1 MRALSPALLTALLPA
16 LLAAQAPPKQAGRPA
31 PRAKAPARKSPEAPA
46 PASAPKALPFPIF
59 QKTLPNGLKV
69 AVIPTGMP
77 NLVSLQIPV
86 STGSRNEVEP
96 GKSGFAHFFEH
107 MMFRGTPTVDKH
119 LWNATLQRT
128 GASQNAYTSDDLT
141 NYHTLFSKED
151 LETWIRLEAD
161 RFQNLAYTEDDFKT
175 EARAVLG
182 EYNKNSANPI
192 QKLFEVQRESAFK
205 VHTYKHTTMGFLKDI
220 EDMPNQFAYSKDFF
234 KRWYRPENVTVI
246 ITGDVDPAAAFALV
260 EKHFGPWKRG
270 AAQAPAIPAEPEPT
284 APVEAHV
291 AWEAPT
297 LPWMTVAF
305 HAPTKFSVTDNSAL
319 ALALAADQLFGP
331 QSELYQRLVVKE
343 QKVNALFTNGG
354 MGKDPSLFTIGAQV
368 KKAEDLAYVRDLI
381 LDTCARGRALPF
393 SAAKLEDAKQESR
406 LNLQRSLD
414 SSNAVAGLVARLASF
429 ERDPEALNKVA
440 ALRETVTAADLAR
453 VAQATFRDSSRVV
466 TTLAHG
472 ALPEA
477 LKAPFEGVEARAAKL
492 AVLPELRLLEEP
504 NPASALVNLRVA
516 FRAGSIH
523 DPEGKKGLAQLTA
536 SMIAEAGTRA
546 KSLPELTKAW
556 AATGS
561 GLSALVDKERT
572 SFILNAPKAK
582 AAEAVALALEQLV
595 ETGFKEEDFRRLK
608 ARQLN
613 ALKVGLKANNDE
625 ELGKLALEARMYA
638 GPYATPVLGTE
649 TGLEAITLEDVKA
662 FAKAYYTRPRLL
674 LGLGGA
680 FDTDLKAQ
688 VLRGLAPLTD
698 AEAPKVAVNE
708 AEHLT
713 DGSHLFIV
721 TKETRATA
729 ISIGLPLRERDGKG
743 TPIDA
748 RVNRAHPDFAALW
761 VATSHLGQHRD
772 STGVLYQRI
781 REERGLNYGD
791 YAYLEAFP
799 GGMFQFQ
806 PDPGVARWFNHWQIW
821 IRPVDPRNGAFALK
835 AALFELDKLVRNGL
849 DEKQFEASR
858 TFLVK
863 FLDHLND
870 TGGKKL
876 GHDMDMLGMGLPP
889 DYAGTLK
896 AKLRSLKLKDV
907 NAAIRKYLRATS
919 LDIAVITKDA
929 EAFRRDLAAEACPV
943 PRYDA
948 PKPHLAEEDQ
958 AIARMRLDIDARNI
972 TVQPLESLF
981 R

>member
-1 MRALSPALLTALLPA
+1 MRAPAPALLSALLPT
-16 LLAAQAPPKQAGRPA
+16 LLVAQAPA
-31 PRAKAPARKSPEAPA
+31 PKAPKPVAKTS
-46 PASAPKALPFPIF
+46 PASAPKALPFPIH
-59 QKTLPNGLKV
+59 QRTLANGLKV

-107 MMFRGTPTVDKH
+107 MMFRGTPTVDKD

-128 GASQNAYTSDDLT
+128 GASQNAFTSDDLT
-141 NYHTLFSKED
+141 NYHTLFSKDD
-151 LETWIRLEAD
+151 LETWIKLEAD
-161 RFQNLAYTEDDFKT
+161 RFQHLAYSEEGFKT
-175 EARAVLG
+175 ESRAVLG

-192 QKLFEVQRESAFK
+192 SKLFEVQRDAAFTT
-205 VHTYKHTTMGFLKDI
+205 HTYKHTTMGFLKDI

-234 KRWYRPENVTVI
+234 QRWYKPENVTVI
-246 ITGDVDPAAAFALV
+246 VTGDVDPEATFRLV
-260 EKHFGPWKRG
+260 EKYFGPWKRG
-270 AAQAPAIPAEPEPT
+270 TAKPPAIPAEPEPKG
-284 APVEAHV
+284 PVTVHV
-291 AWEAPT
+291 PWDSPT

-319 ALALAADQLFGP
+319 ALALAADQLFGQ

-343 QKVNALFTNGG
+343 QKVIALFTNGG
-354 MGKDPSLFTIGAQV
+354 GAKDPGLFTIGAQV

-381 LDTCARGRALPF
+381 LDTCAKGAALPF
-393 SAAKLEDAKQESR
+393 AATKLEEAKQESK

-414 SSNAVAGLVARLASF
+414 STNAVAGLVARLASF
-429 ERDPEALNKVA
+429 ERDPEAVNRLA
-440 ALRETVTAADLAR
+440 ALRDSVKVEDLAR
-453 VAQATFRDSSRVV
+453 VAKATFRDQARVIA
-466 TTLAHG
+466 TLAHG
-472 ALPEA
+472 TLPES
-477 LKAPFEGVEARAAKL
+477 LKAEFPGVQARAARL
-492 AVLPELRLLEEP
+492 AELPKLRLVEEP

-536 SMIAEAGTRA
+536 SLIADAGTRS
-546 KSLPELTKAW
+546 KSLAELTKAY

-561 GLSALVDKERT
+561 GLGALVDKERT
-572 SFILNAPKAK
+572 SFVLNAPKSK
-582 AAEAVALALEQLV
+582 ASEALDLALEQLV
-595 ETGFKEEDFRRLK
+595 EAGFKEEDFRRLK

-638 GPYATPVLGTE
+638 GAYASPVLGTE
-649 TGLEAITLEDVKA
+649 SGLEAITLEDVKA

-674 LGLGGA
+674 IGLGGG
-680 FDTDLKAQ
+680 FDGDLKAK
-688 VLRGLAPLTD
+688 VLRGLAPLGEGD
-698 AEAPKVAVNE
+698 APKVLVSE
-708 AEHLT
+708 AEHVS

-729 ISIGLPLRERDGKG
+729 ISIGLPLRERDEKG
-743 TPIDA
+743 VAMDA

-772 STGVLYQRI
+772 STGVLYQRL
-781 REERGLNYGD
+781 REERGLNYGN

-806 PDPGVARWFNHWQIW
+806 PEPGVARWFNHWQVW
-821 IRPVDPRNGAFALK
+821 IRPVDPKHGAFALK
-835 AALFELDKLVRNGL
+835 AALFELDKLVKHGMT
-849 DEKQFEASR
+849 EKEFEASR

-870 TGGKKL
+870 TGAKKL
-876 GHDMDMLGMGLPP
+876 GHDLDMAGYGLPA
-889 DYAGTLK
+889 DYAGTMK
-896 AKLRSLKLKDV
+896 AKLRALKADDV
-907 NAAIRKYLRATS
+907 NRVLRKYLRTTN

-929 EAFRRDLAAEACPV
+929 EAFQKDLFADASPL
-943 PRYDA
+943 PKYDA
-948 PKPHLAEEDQ
+948 PKPKLKVEDE
-958 AIARMRLDIDARNI
+958 AIARFKLD
-972 TVQPLESLF
+972 VQPKNIAVQKLEELF
-981 R
+981 K

>member
-1 MRALSPALLTALLPA
+1 MRAPILALLPT
-16 LLAAQAPPKQAGRPA
+16 LLIAQAPAAKARKPA
-31 PRAKAPARKSPEAPA
+31 PAAAPA
-46 PASAPKALPFPIF
+46 PAPAKALPFAIH
-59 QKTLPNGLKV
+59 QKTLANGLKV

-107 MMFRGTPTVDKH
+107 MMFRGTPTVDKD
-119 LWNATLQRT
+119 LWNGTLQRT

-161 RFQNLAYTEDDFKT
+161 RFQNLAYSEEGFKT
-175 EARAVLG
+175 ESRAVLG

-192 QKLFEVQRESAFK
+192 SRLFEVQRDAAFTT
-205 VHTYKHTTMGFLKDI
+205 HTYKHTTMGFLKDI

-234 KRWYRPENVTVI
+234 KRWYTPQNTTVI
-246 ITGDVDPAAAFALV
+246 VTGDVDPAETFRLV
-260 EKHFGPWKRG
+260 EKYFGPWKKG
-270 AAQAPAIPAEPEPT
+270 TAQAPAIPAEPEPK
-284 APVEAHV
+284 APVGVHIG
-291 AWEAPT
+291 WESPT
-297 LPWMTVAF
+297 LPWVTVAF

-319 ALALAADQLFGP
+319 ALSLAADQLFGP

-343 QKVNALFTNGG
+343 QKANSIFTNGG
-354 MGKDPSLFTIGAQV
+354 MGKDPGLFTVAAQI
-368 KKAEDLAYVRDLI
+368 KKPEDMAMVRDLI
-381 LDTCARGRALPF
+381 LDACAKGAALPF
-393 SAAKLEDAKQESR
+393 SAARLEEAKVESR
-406 LNLQRSLD
+406 LNLARTLD
-414 SSNAVAGLVARLASF
+414 STNAVAGMVARMASF
-429 ERDPEALNKVA
+429 ERDPEALNKLA
-440 ALRETVTAADLAR
+440 ALRDTVKVEDLAR
-453 VAQATFRDSSRVV
+453 VARATFRDNARVIA
-466 TTLAHG
+466 TLSHG
-472 ALPEA
+472 PRPEN
-477 LKAPFEGVEARAAKL
+477 LKGDFAGVEARAAKL
-492 AVLPELRLLEEP
+492 AELPALRLLEEP

-516 FRAGSIH
+516 FRVGSIH

-536 SMIAEAGTRA
+536 SMIANAGTRS
-546 KSLPELTKAW
+546 KSLTELTKAY

-561 GLSALVDKERT
+561 GLGALVDKERT
-572 SFILNAPKAK
+572 SFVLNAPKAK
-582 AAEAVALALEQLV
+582 ATEALDLALEQLV
-595 ETGFKEEDFRRLK
+595 ETGFREEDFRRLK
-608 ARQLN
+608 AQQLN

-649 TGLEAITLEDVKA
+649 GGLEAITLDDVKA

-674 LGLGGA
+674 VGLGGG
-680 FDTDLKAQ
+680 FDEAVKAK
-688 VLRGLAPLTD
+688 VLRGLAPLG
-698 AEAPKVAVNE
+698 EGESPKVMVNE
-708 AEHLT
+708 AEHVT

-729 ISIGLPLRERDGKG
+729 ISIGIPLRERDEKG
-743 TPIDA
+743 APIEA

-772 STGVLYQRI
+772 STGLLYQSL
-781 REERGLNYGD
+781 REERGLNYGN

-821 IRPVDPRNGAFALK
+821 IRPVDPKNGAFALK
-835 AALFELDKLVRNGL
+835 AALHELDGLVKKGISG
-849 DEKQFEASR
+849 QAFESSR

-870 TGGKKL
+870 TGAKKL
-876 GHDMDMLGMGLPP
+876 GHDMDMMGMGLPP
-889 DYAGTLK
+889 DYANTLK
-896 AKLRSLKLKDV
+896 AKLRGLKAADV
-907 NAAIRKYLRATS
+907 NRAIRKYLRTTN

-929 EAFRRDLAAEACPV
+929 EAFQKDLFAPASPLPKYE
-943 PRYDA
+943 A
-948 PKPHLAEEDQ
+948 PKPHLKEADE
-958 AIARMRLDIDARNI
+958 AIAAFKLDVDPKNI
-972 TVQPLESLF
+972 AVQKLEELF

>member
-1 MRALSPALLTALLPA
+1 MR
-16 LLAAQAPPKQAGRPA
+16 
-31 PRAKAPARKSPEAPA
+31 APA
-46 PASAPKALPFPIF
+46 PALLSALLPTLLVAQAPAAKPAPAAKAAPASVAKPAARPAAKALPFPIF

-107 MMFRGTPTVDKH
+107 MMFRGTPTVTPAE
-119 LWNATLQRT
+119 WNATLQRT

-141 NYHTLFSKED
+141 NYHTLFSKDD
-151 LETWIRLEAD
+151 LETWIKLEAD
-161 RFQNLAYTEDDFKT
+161 RFQHLAYSEEGFKT
-175 EARAVLG
+175 ESRAVLG
-182 EYNKNSANPI
+182 EYNKNSANPLS
-192 QKLFEVQRESAFK
+192 KLLEVQREAAFTT
-205 VHTYKHTTMGFLKDI
+205 HTYKHTTMGFLKDI
-220 EDMPNQFAYSKDFF
+220 EDMPNQFAYSREFF
-234 KRWYRPENVTVI
+234 QRWYKPENVTVVV
-246 ITGDVDPAAAFALV
+246 TGDVDPEATFRLV
-260 EKHFGPWKRG
+260 EKYFGPWKRG
-270 AAQAPAIPAEPEPT
+270 AAKPPAIPAEPEPKG
-284 APVEAHV
+284 PVTAHV
-291 AWEAPT
+291 PWDSPT
-297 LPWMTVAF
+297 TPWMTVAF
-305 HAPTKFSVTDNSAL
+305 HAPTKFSVSDNSAL
-319 ALALAADQLFGP
+319 ALQFAADQLFGQ

-343 QKVNALFTNGG
+343 QKVNALFVNGG
-354 MGKDPSLFTIGAQV
+354 MGKDPGLFTVAAQV
-368 KKAEDLAYVRDLI
+368 KKAEDMATVRDLI
-381 LDTCARGRALPF
+381 LEACAKGVALPF
-393 SAAKLEDAKQESR
+393 SPAKLDDAKVESR

-414 SSNAVAGLVARLASF
+414 STNAVAGMVARMASY

-440 ALRETVTAADLAR
+440 ALRDTVTVADLAR
-453 VAQATFRDSSRVV
+453 VAKATFRDNARVI

-472 ALPEA
+472 ALPEN
-477 LKAPFEGVEARAAKL
+477 LKAAFDGVEARAAKL
-492 AVLPELRLLEEP
+492 SVLPDLKVLEEP
-504 NPASALVNLRVA
+504 NPASALVNVRLA
-516 FRAGSIH
+516 FRVGSIH

-536 SMIAEAGTRA
+536 SMLADAGTKS
-546 KSLPELTKAW
+546 KSLAELTKAW

-561 GLSALVDKERT
+561 GLGALVDKERT

-582 AAEAVALALEQLV
+582 AAEALDLALEQIV
-595 ETGFKEEDFRRLK
+595 EAGFKEEDFRRLK

-613 ALKVGLKANNDE
+613 ALKIGLKANNDE

-649 TGLEAITLEDVKA
+649 TGLEAITLDDVKA
-662 FAKAYYTRPRLL
+662 FARAFYTRKRLL

-680 FDTDLKAQ
+680 FTPEQKAA
-688 VLRGLAPLTD
+688 VLRGLAALPETD
-698 AEAPKVAVNE
+698 APKVRVSE

-729 ISIGLPLRERDGKG
+729 ISVGIPLRERDAKG
-743 TPIDA
+743 VPIDE

-772 STGVLYQRI
+772 STGVLYQRL
-781 REERGLNYGD
+781 REERGLNYGN

-821 IRPVDPRNGAFALK
+821 IRPVDPKNGAFALK

-849 DEKQFEASR
+849 SEKEFEASR

-876 GHDMDMLGMGLPP
+876 GHDMDMAQMGLPA
-889 DYAGTLK
+889 DYAGTMK
-896 AKLRSLKLKDV
+896 AKLRALKAEDV
-907 NAAIRKYLRATS
+907 NRVLRKYLRTTN

-929 EAFRRDLAAEACPV
+929 EAFRKDLFAEASPV
-943 PRYDA
+943 PKYDA
-948 PKPHLAEEDQ
+948 PKPKLAEEDA
-958 AIARMRLDIDARNI
+958 AIARFRLDVDPRNVA
-972 TVQPLESLF
+972 VQPLDGLF